1 MKKKRKRRSSKSSQH
16 SYSSLE
22 PRRVLATF
30 IVNTV
35 VDSIQDD
42 GLLSLREAVI
52 AANTNQEFSDAQAG
66 DITGDRIWFDPSIA
80 GQTLRLATGELA
92 ITDDVMNQGGMNDI
106 TIEGSGDRLF
116 SNVSNERV
124 LFSQLTFI
132 GGRSTRGGAIFA
144 GGNPGGRTVINQ
156 STFDNNEALVEGGG
170 AIYKA
175 TGDLFVVDTVFT
187 NNLASGSFGSGGAIY
202 SEGGRTFI
210 TRGSMLS
217 NAANSG
223 GGAVQIDDGQ
233 YFTFG
238 VQVGDVGQGNLA
250 GESDVQPADG
260 GAIRVSGNAFV
271 SINGGEISNNLAARN
286 GGGIWNG
293 PNSSVYVRANVLVTD
308 NMPAGNFTQDNGGGG
323 IFNAGGFV
331 YVTNSVVTQNQA
343 AGPLGRGGG
352 IYSESGVL
360 RLTTSRVSNNAA
372 VETGGGVQVDSG
384 FALFV
389 TSELNSNN
397 VGDTFTAGAGLGGAL
412 HLRNDAIVV
421 DNGSQFGANRA
432 SERGGAI
439 YGERDS
445 QLFLRNGSSVRDNTA
460 FRAGAQGGGIYT
472 DGFAQVINSFLLRNN
487 SFISGGIFVAENGF
501 ARIFGSNFNGNSS
514 TTNGGGIF
522 NDGFVR
528 ATNGTSFINNFVEV
542 DGGAVFTS
550 SLGETLLSEDTIFS
564 NNRPND
570 SSS

>member
-1 MKKKRKRRSSKSSQH
+1 MKKKTKRRSTRSSRH

-22 PRRVLATF
+22 PRRMLATF
-30 IVNTV
+30 IVNTIS
-35 VDSIQDD
+35 DTIQDD

-66 DITGDRIWFDPSIA
+66 DITGDRIWFDPAIA
-80 GQTLRLATGELA
+80 RQRIRLGDELT
-92 ITDDVMNQGGMNDI
+92 ITDDLLIQGGTNEI
-106 TIEGSGDRLF
+106 RLERFGGRLF

-124 LFSQLTFI
+124 GFSQLRFAR
-132 GGRSTRGGAIFA
+132 GFSERGGAIFI
-144 GGNPGGRTVINQ
+144 GGNPGGRTVITQ
-156 STFDNNEALVEGGG
+156 STFDNNQAFVEGGG
-170 AIYKA
+170 AIYKE
-175 TGDLFVVDTVFT
+175 TGDLFIVDTVFT
-187 NNLASGSFGSGGAIY
+187 NNSVSAPFGRGGAIY
-202 SEGGRTFI
+202 SADGRTFV

-217 NAANSG
+217 NSAKGG

-250 GESDVQPADG
+250 GEPDIRPADG
-260 GAIRVSGNAFV
+260 GAIRVSGNALV
-271 SINGGEISNNLAARN
+271 SINGGEISNNLADRS

-293 PNSSVYVRANVLVTD
+293 PDSSVYVRANVLITD
-308 NMPAGNFTQDNGGGG
+308 NIAAGNFTQDNGGGG

-412 HLRNDAIVV
+412 HLRNDAVVV

-445 QLFLRNGSSVRDNTA
+445 QLFLRNGSRVQDNTA

-472 DGFAQVINSFLLRNN
+472 DGFLQIINSFLFRNS

-501 ARIFGSNFNGNSS
+501 ARIFGSNFSGNSS

-528 ATNGTSFINNFVEV
+528 ATNSTSFINNFVEI

-550 SLGETLLSEDTIFS
+550 SLGETLLSEDTIFG

-570 SSS
+570 SSI